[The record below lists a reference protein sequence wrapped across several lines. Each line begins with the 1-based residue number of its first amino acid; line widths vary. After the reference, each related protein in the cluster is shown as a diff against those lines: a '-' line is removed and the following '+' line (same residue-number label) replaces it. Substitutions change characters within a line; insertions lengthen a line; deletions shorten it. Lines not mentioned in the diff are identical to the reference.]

1 MKRQEDLQYYKQDV
15 HFYLENKIKYY
26 DELSQTRNGFEG
38 RCKAVKK
45 VLEETL
51 NHIKENL

>member
-1 MKRQEDLQYYKQDV
+1 MNYYYKHDINT
-15 HFYLENKIKYY
+15 YLEDRIKYY
-26 DELSQTRNGFEG
+26 DELSQTRNGFEDKC
-38 RCKAVKK
+38 RAVKK